1 MAFNHRSVYRSD
13 VGLFVLLATPVLNDY
28 VIELLLGFGESDI
41 YRGGAKAA
49 INTFV
54 GVAGVL
60 GLGFALLRLQ
70 LADSRAIVGISLFVK
85 TSAAAWLLFAYMQGV
100 SPAFMALAA
109 ADFMSAL
116 LLLRALV
123 SRNES

>member
-1 MAFNHRSVYRSD
+1 MALNHRSVYTSD
-13 VGLFVLLATPVLNDY
+13 VGLFVLLATPLLNGY
-28 VIELLLGFGESDI
+28 VIEFLLSFGDSNF
-41 YRGGAKAA
+41 YHGGAKAA

-60 GLGFALLRLQ
+60 GLGFALLRLR
-70 LADSRAIVGISLFVK
+70 LADSRAIVGLSFFVK
-85 TSAAAWLLFAYMQGV
+85 LTAAGWLMFAYVQGV
-100 SPAFMALAA
+100 SPAFLVLAA

-123 SRNES
+123 SKN